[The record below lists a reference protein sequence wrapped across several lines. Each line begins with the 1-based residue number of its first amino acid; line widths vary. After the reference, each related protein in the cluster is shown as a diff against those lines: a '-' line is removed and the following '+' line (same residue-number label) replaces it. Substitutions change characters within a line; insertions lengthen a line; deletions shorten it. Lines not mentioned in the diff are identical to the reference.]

1 MVSYIT
7 TKNKCETYY
16 GCEKW
21 HMISAHKKPIESK
34 EENTFQRPKIVEKIH
49 RCIKSSMLADFTS

>member
-7 TKNKCETYY
+7 TKNKCEAYY

-21 HMISAHKKPIESK
+21 TRISAHKKPIESK
-34 EENTFQRPKIVEKIH
+34 EETTFQRPKIAEKIQ
-49 RCIKSSMLADFTS
+49 RA